1 MTPPKPL
8 VRRVGDFLASRARPL
23 RGLLRHRLLRPL
35 LGGPSLPRPLRLH
48 VGCGARRLDGWLNLD
63 LQLLPE
69 VDLALDVTRGLPFE
83 NVEAVYAEHFL
94 EHLGVPA
101 AVGFLVD
108 AHAALAADGVVRL
121 STPNLDWVL
130 AAHSNRGLPAPDQVR
145 LGLGVNRS
153 FYGWGHR
160 FLWNRALLERA
171 LIAAGFTDLSW
182 HAYGESDDPRFE
194 RLEQHETYPDTPD
207 LPHVLVVEG
216 RKGEVRPDE
225 LATFREMLEEEVGR
239 YLE

>member
-8 VRRVGDFLASRARPL
+8 VLRIRDFLAFRTRPL
-23 RGLLRHRLLRPL
+23 RGLFLHRLVRPL
-35 LGGPSLPRPLRLH
+35 LGGPSLPQPLRLH
-48 VGCGARRLDGWLNLD
+48 VGCGARRLEGWLNLD
-63 LQLLPE
+63 LQPLNE
-69 VDLALDVTRGLPFE
+69 VDLAHDVTRGLPFE
-83 NVEAVYAEHFL
+83 DVEAVYAEHFL
-94 EHLGVPA
+94 EHLGASA

-108 AHAALAADGVVRL
+108 AHAALAADGVIRL

-130 AAHSNRGLPAPDQVR
+130 AAHSSRGLSAPDRVR

-160 FLWNRALLERA
+160 FLWSRALLERA
-171 LIAAGFTDLSW
+171 FLAAGFTGLSW

-194 RLEQHETYPDTPD
+194 GLEQHETYPDTPD

-216 RKGEVRPDE
+216 RKGEACPEE
-225 LATFREMLEEEVGR
+225 LAELRALLEEEVGR
-239 YLE
+239 YL